1 MCDPS
6 SSKLT
11 FNPSFEGNLSLHH
24 QPNNQNPSQE
34 KTCSSTSLAAGA
46 PTNLGG
52 SSSSLSSRLSL
63 KKLGRKKSP
72 VRTTQFNLPGGDP
85 CLSSSATGTD
95 QIPKDSISANTNTS
109 SVVAGVRTS
118 TNSYLSNNHGHSS
131 VDLSCEQTSPR
142 GLLIKKERKASS
154 SASPPLQRAPHQHS
168 SSPSKTPKVSS
179 SAPASATE
187 LNTNPTPPPPPL
199 PPPLTATVQTEP
211 ADPSIPWIPGT
222 SAPISVDRVHSVKI
236 TRKILQNWRTAC
248 GRTRDSL
255 IRRWKTLP
263 ENHPDFEQCPSSPS
277 TSKKKGCSTSNLNNN
292 ITSSSPATTKKKLDK
307 EKPAKASGASSTVGV
322 SAAGGISGPSVGVST
337 TAATSCSVS
346 SSKANSVI
354 KNEPI
359 TGSPSAKTTGSNAP
373 ASKVNSSEL
382 QSTNSFCDS
391 KNTSVIGA
399 NSKLSPFSHKRGT
412 EVVENEMP
420 VVGIIGKSSLS
431 GGGGDGTTGNISSI
445 APGGGGGT
453 TTMRLGAS
461 MMSGMG
467 RPSISVANSSGALN
481 GRPGGAHDGGIT
493 GPGSS
498 SSSSGPSANAQQKST
513 GWTVHVWSKFIQS
526 NQIAFLSTQITI
538 TIKSY
543 ILIIGISVSIIHVY
557 TYVCM

>member
-34 KTCSSTSLAAGA
+34 KTCSSTSLAAEA
-46 PTNLGG
+46 PTNLRD
-52 SSSSLSSRLSL
+52 SSPSLSTRLSL
-63 KKLGRKKSP
+63 KNLGRKKSP
-72 VRTTQFNLPGGDP
+72 SRTTQFNLPGGDP
-85 CLSSSATGTD
+85 CLSSTATGTD

-109 SVVAGVRTS
+109 SVVAGVRS
-118 TNSYLSNNHGHSS
+118 GGTNSYLSNNHGRSS
-131 VDLSCEQTSPR
+131 VDVSCEQTSPR
-142 GLLIKKERKASS
+142 GLLIKKERKGSS
-154 SASPPLQRAPHQHS
+154 SASPPLQRAPHQQS
-168 SSPSKTPKVSS
+168 SSPSNVPKASS
-179 SAPASATE
+179 SALANATE
-187 LNTNPTPPPPPL
+187 PNTNPTPPPPPL

-211 ADPSIPWIPGT
+211 ADPTIPWIPGT

-236 TRKILQNWRTAC
+236 TRKILQNWRSAC
-248 GRTRDSL
+248 GRTKDSL

-307 EKPAKASGASSTVGV
+307 EKPAKATGASSTAGA
-322 SAAGGISGPSVGVST
+322 SAAGGISGPSLGVTT

-346 SSKANSVI
+346 PSKATSVI

-359 TGSPSAKTTGSNAP
+359 TGLPSAKTTSASKSP
-373 ASKVNSSEL
+373 ASKVKSSEL
-382 QSTNSFCDS
+382 QSNPLCDS

-399 NSKLSPFSHKRGT
+399 NNKLSPFSQKRGT

-420 VVGIIGKSSLS
+420 VVGITGKSSSS
-431 GGGGDGTTGNISSI
+431 GGGGDGTTGNFSNTP
-445 APGGGGGT
+445 PGGGGGT
-453 TTMRLGAS
+453 TAMRLGAS

-481 GRPGGAHDGGIT
+481 GRPGGAQDGGIT
-493 GPGSS
+493 GVSS
-498 SSSSGPSANAQQKST
+498 SSSSGQPASAHQKST
-513 GWTVHVWSKFIQS
+513 GWTVHVWSKLNKI
-526 NQIAFLSTQITI
+526 
-538 TIKSY
+538 
-543 ILIIGISVSIIHVY
+543 ILLHSSA
-557 TYVCM
+557 